1 MNDERYW
8 NINLLNKW
16 FAISS
21 IIFMVSMIWMFID
34 DNDDDFKVYQRKFRQ
49 MEIENE
55 EKKLIAELELVK
67 EERVSFEENEI
78 RRDKGRISMVNIKR
92 KKDEL

>member
-55 EKKLIAELELVK
+55 EKNLHKFKPLLKLYDQADIINDIV
-67 EERVSFEENEI
+67 
-78 RRDKGRISMVNIKR
+78 
-92 KKDEL
+92 

>member
-55 EKKLIAELELVK
+55 EKKLIVELDAVK
-67 EERVSFEENEI
+67 EERVSFEEKLSTAETSLPNNSTPVVFT
-78 RRDKGRISMVNIKR
+78 K
-92 KKDEL
+92 